1 MISQK
6 VGARIER
13 LCRGET
19 DDNRPAR
26 IEVQRR
32 GLMRWN
38 VRLPLNGSENGLGS
52 VGK

>member
-13 LCRGET
+13 CRGET

-32 GLMRWN
+32 GLMRRN
-38 VRLPLNGSENGLGS
+38 VPLPLNGSENGLGS